1 MNLEAFQNRVLPA
14 KNKLFR
20 FAFKMLANEDEAK
33 DVVQEVLIKVWNGRE
48 QMDQVQNWEAW
59 CMRITKNL
67 SLDRI
72 RAIRRRGTDPI
83 QEGFDVRNETLSPH
97 ETTEIKESMARINQM
112 IAALPEKQRQ
122 VIHLR
127 DIEGYSYNE
136 ICEIL
141 ELDMNQVKVNLFRAR
156 SAILD
161 KGRARTGY
169 YNRRAASR
177 SRQPYGATR
186 DAHVSPWRGASRQ
199 TWTTDRDVAGTGVA
213 TWSTPNLMRRLA
225 EAANDEV

>member
-1 MNLEAFQNRVLPA
+1 MNIEAFQNRVLPA

-20 FAFKMLANEDEAK
+20 FALRFLGNEEEAK
-33 DVVQEVLIKVWNGRE
+33 DVVQEVFIRVWNGRE
-48 QMDQVQNWEAW
+48 QMNDVQNWEAW

-72 RAIRRRGTDPI
+72 RTLARKQTHPLETGY
-83 QEGFDVRNETLSPH
+83 DVRQESLSPH
-97 ETTEIKESMARINQM
+97 ESTEIQESMNRVNQF

-127 DIEGYSYNE
+127 DVEGYSYNE

-156 SAILD
+156 NAVREKLTKIN
-161 KGRARTGY
+161 A
-169 YNRRAASR
+169 
-177 SRQPYGATR
+177 YG
-186 DAHVSPWRGASRQ
+186 
-199 TWTTDRDVAGTGVA
+199 
-213 TWSTPNLMRRLA
+213 L
-225 EAANDEV
+225 

>member
-1 MNLEAFQNRVLPA
+1 MNYETFENRVLPS

-20 FAFKMLANEDEAK
+20 FAFRLLGSSEEAK
-33 DVVQEVLIKVWNGRE
+33 DVVQDVMIRVWNGRE
-48 QMDQVQNWEAW
+48 QMDNIENMEAW

-72 RAIRRRGTDPI
+72 RMQQRRQTDSI
-83 QEGFDVRNETLSPH
+83 QEGFEIRQEILTPH
-97 ETTEIKESMARINQM
+97 ERTEIHENMQRINEL

-127 DIEGYSYNE
+127 DVEGYSYNE

-156 SAILD
+156 TTVREKLVKINA
-161 KGRARTGY
+161 
-169 YNRRAASR
+169 
-177 SRQPYGATR
+177 YG
-186 DAHVSPWRGASRQ
+186 
-199 TWTTDRDVAGTGVA
+199 
-213 TWSTPNLMRRLA
+213 L
-225 EAANDEV
+225 

>member
-1 MNLEAFQNRVLPA
+1 LINPHRLAFETMNLEMFETLVIPT
-14 KNKLFR
+14 KNKLYR
-20 FAFKMLANEDEAK
+20 FAFRLLGSSEEAQ
-33 DVVQEVLIKVWNGRE
+33 DVVQDVFIKLWNGR
-48 QMDQVQNWEAW
+48 DQLAEVQNMEAW

-72 RAIRRRGTDPI
+72 RARQRRSTDSINDAFEIRHDGLT
-83 QEGFDVRNETLSPH
+83 PH
-97 ETTEIKESMARINQM
+97 ERTEIHENMQQINQM

-156 SAILD
+156 SAVREKLV
-161 KGRARTGY
+161 KMNA
-169 YNRRAASR
+169 
-177 SRQPYGATR
+177 YG
-186 DAHVSPWRGASRQ
+186 
-199 TWTTDRDVAGTGVA
+199 
-213 TWSTPNLMRRLA
+213 L
-225 EAANDEV
+225 